1 MKRASEYRAYSEECR
16 TLAKQMEGGHR
27 EQLLDMARTWEKL
40 ASESA
45 DFVRSDPH
53 PHRDGMSEAA
63 TRRSDS
69 H

>member
-1 MKRASEYRAYSEECR
+1 MKHASEYRAYSEECR

-45 DFVRSDPH
+45 DFVRSDRSADRRGTPETTTRLSEPH
-53 PHRDGMSEAA
+53 
-63 TRRSDS
+63 
-69 H
+69 

>member
-45 DFVRSDPH
+45 DFVRSDRSPDRHGTPEITTRQSEPH
-53 PHRDGMSEAA
+53 
-63 TRRSDS
+63 
-69 H
+69 